1 VGAPRA
7 LNCLAC
13 LGCVLW
19 LMRGVAAEPNATLST
34 SLTVEPTTAPTP
46 DSAADPT
53 SGAVPSVPF
62 GTLDNPTGNPTGN
75 ATALAFTAG
84 VGETDNVALAPSEG
98 QSQTIAALG
107 VDFALQRQERRLDGS
122 VTGEFTY
129 FNYLEHAFGK
139 ELFGRLDGTGTFAV
153 VPDRFNWVVDD
164 NFGEGLLDPFTPATP
179 ANLERINIV
188 STGPEVLLHFGEA
201 DFIGLIGRYSMADFQ
216 TSPFDSKRLTGRV
229 TAGHQVTA
237 RSSVSLNAD
246 FERVLFDNTL
256 LNTDYDRRRVYL
268 AYEGKGARTD
278 VSVDVGLA
286 QANEGGLWR
295 SEPMAQLSVKRDIS
309 GASTITASV
318 GRQFTDAADAFQNL
332 RSGAIG
338 GIVIAPAAGT
348 LANYLDDY
356 ATATWSF
363 QYVRT
368 TVGVSAR
375 WEKDTYDYAQYS
387 SLDVTHGTV
396 EVNAER
402 RLTSI
407 IGLQVLG
414 SIVKTHYY
422 NANYDA
428 EDRLGGVGL
437 SIHTGRRTD
446 VRLRYDH
453 LTRSASGV
461 GTGYTENRVFLSA
474 VLRAL

>member
-7 LNCLAC
+7 VRYCLAC

-19 LMRGVAAEPNATLST
+19 LMRSVAAEPTATPTT
-34 SLTVEPTTAPTP
+34 SVAAEPTAAPTA

-53 SGAVPSVPF
+53 AGAVPSAPF
-62 GTLDNPTGNPTGN
+62 GTLGNPTGN
-75 ATALAFTAG
+75 ATALALTAG
-84 VGETDNVALAPSEG
+84 VGETDNIALTPSSEL
-98 QSQTIAALG
+98 SQTIAALG

-122 VTGEFTY
+122 ITGDFTY
-129 FNYLEHAFGK
+129 FDYLQHAFGRQ
-139 ELFGRLDGTGTFAV
+139 LFGRLDGTGSFAL
-153 VPDRFNWVVDD
+153 VPDRFNWTFED

-179 ANLERINIV
+179 ANLQHINVV
-188 STGPEVLLHFGEA
+188 STGPEVLLHFGDT

-216 TSPFDSKRLTGRV
+216 TSPFDSKRLTGRI

-237 RSSVSLNAD
+237 HSSVSLNGD

-278 VSVDVGLA
+278 ISADVGLA
-286 QANEGGLWR
+286 QVNEGGLWQ
-295 SEPMAQLSVKRDIS
+295 SEPMAQLSLKRDVS
-309 GASTITASV
+309 AASTITASV

-348 LANYLDDY
+348 LANYLEDY
-356 ATATWSF
+356 AAAGWSF
-363 QYVRT
+363 QHVLT
-368 TVGVSAR
+368 TFGVSAR

-387 SLDVTHGTV
+387 SLDVTRGTV

-407 IGLQVLG
+407 LAVQVLG
-414 SIVKTHYY
+414 SIAKTHYY
-422 NANYDA
+422 NQNYDA
-428 EDRLGGVGL
+428 DDGLGGVGL
-437 SIHTGRRTD
+437 TIHTGRRTD

-453 LTRSASGV
+453 LMRTASGV
-461 GTGYTENRVFLSA
+461 GNDYKENRIFLSA
-474 VLRAL
+474 VFRAL

>member
-7 LNCLAC
+7 FRYCLAS

-19 LMRGVAAEPNATLST
+19 LMRSVAAEPTATPTT
-34 SLTVEPTTAPTP
+34 SLAAEPTTAPTA

-62 GTLDNPTGNPTGN
+62 GTLGNPTGN
-75 ATALAFTAG
+75 ATALALTAG

-122 VTGEFTY
+122 VTGDFTY
-129 FNYLEHAFGK
+129 FDYLQHAFGK

-164 NFGEGLLDPFTPATP
+164 SFGEGLLDPFTPATP
-179 ANLERINIV
+179 ANLERINVV
-188 STGPEVLLHFGEA
+188 STGPEVLLHFGQA

-229 TAGHQVTA
+229 TAGHQVTP

-256 LNTDYDRRRVYL
+256 LNTDYDRRRVYV

-278 VSVDVGLA
+278 VSADVGLA

-295 SEPMAQLSVKRDIS
+295 SEPMAQLSLKRDIS

-318 GRQFTDAADAFQNL
+318 GRQFTDAADAFLNL

-368 TVGVSAR
+368 TFGVSAR

-387 SLDVTHGTV
+387 SLDVTRGTV

-407 IGLQVLG
+407 LSVQVLG
-414 SIVKTHYY
+414 SFAKTHYY
-422 NANYDA
+422 NQNYDA
-428 EDRLGGVGL
+428 DDGLGGVGL
-437 SIHTGRRTD
+437 TIHTGRRTD

-453 LTRSASGV
+453 LIRTASGI
-461 GTGYTENRVFLSA
+461 GNDYKENRVFLSA
-474 VLRAL
+474 VFRAL